1 MMRSNNNGAW
11 LALGLVGLA
20 AGAAAVSTRR
30 MGTLRGGSFVRLPH
44 GSKCACCGTKVGS
57 FAKVGEEQ
65 EDKALE
71 ERGSSLIRARF
82 DSKSAFLVP
91 FEDTL
96 DFNDEYK
103 DFKAETLAAF
113 NRMNSGEQRAAVQE
127 LGRKLFQVHG
137 IGRYDEDGNLVEP
150 IDAYEYAADKAN
162 LRVKK
167 NTPNRQQAL
176 KASEADYLRAIYVD
190 RLWTL
195 RLLSRYGAERP
206 ENRRAVFSDAKS
218 SSIFDGIDL
227 FMSLPKPVPA
237 SAFSVP
243 PGPLP
248 IRYGEDSESVQEA
261 QEEQDQ
267 TLNKDVGSDEKS
279 VKGPELKMFLKG
291 QRVSIFFIAQA
302 GSQYFPYGLSRIPLL
317 TATSKMSSP
326 SFGLP
331 AGRSTEGGTCP
342 ARMVAQRAFR
352 STKVGG
358 GGSTLAHREVIC
370 DRCYA
375 MGANYGYANNMIA
388 QEGRSV
394 WIGQVIKPRAGSPYQ
409 PSQLPGLLAS
419 MVASYALHGG
429 GSGRDMQEIGRWNGS
444 GLDYSA
450 GKIKQPKAVEQTSL
464 RLELDRPVMR
474 KVQYTRGG
482 LGLPNFTK
490 ISTTS
495 EWFKAMKTPNNAVAG
510 FFRIHDSGDFGL
522 GIQYMDAWAKT
533 FRMLPYVQFWAPT
546 RMWAMMM
553 DAKSIEAS
561 PERKRFHDLFMQEFV
576 PGMKHPS
583 GLSMVKTFKLRKT
596 GSFNLSTDTK
606 KQQPQPVPVDAS
618 PGEAG
623 TQDPGLDKAL
633 NRQVTYNKRQLP
645 DSPTQG
651 LRFLASPPNIALR
664 PSGLYVTRPELAPG
678 VKLAKGKKPTEDE
691 VISTGSSSN
700 IPYIEGLSAGSGVVA
715 ALDGVYPKVYDMRGI
730 QAYAC
735 PVYTKDESGKEA
747 KSCRD
752 AKCRACWLAQNL
764 PVFYGAH

>member
-20 AGAAAVSTRR
+20 AGAAAISTRR
-30 MGTLRGGSFVRLPH
+30 MGTLRGGSFARLPH
-44 GSKCACCGTKVGS
+44 GSKCSCCGTKVGS
-57 FAKVGEEQ
+57 LAKV
-65 EDKALE
+65 EDDKIE
-71 ERGSSLIRARF
+71 ERGSSLLRARF
-82 DSKSAFLVP
+82 DSKSAFVVP

-96 DFNDEYK
+96 NFKREY
-103 DFKAETLAAF
+103 DAFKSETLAAF
-113 NRMNSGEQRAAVQE
+113 NRMSSGEQRAAVEE
-127 LGRKLFQVHG
+127 LGRNLFRVHG
-137 IGRYDEDGNLVEP
+137 IGRYDENGNLVEP

-195 RLLSRYGAERP
+195 KLLSRYGAERP
-206 ENRRAVFSDAKS
+206 ENRRAVFADAKAD
-218 SSIFDGIDL
+218 SIFYGLDL
-227 FMSLPKPVPA
+227 LMSLPKPVPA
-237 SAFSVP
+237 SAFATS

-248 IRYGEDSESVQEA
+248 IRYGEDSEAMQEA
-261 QEEQDQ
+261 QEKQEQS
-267 TLNKDVGSDEKS
+267 LNEDVGSDDKP
-279 VKGPELKMFLKG
+279 VKGPELKLFRG
-291 QRVSIFFIAQA
+291 AQRVSIFFIAQA

-352 STKVGG
+352 STKVGE

-388 QEGRSV
+388 QEGRAV
-394 WIGQVIKPRAGSPYQ
+394 WIRQVINPRAGSPYD

-429 GSGRDMQEIGRWNGS
+429 GGGRTKQEIGRWNS
-444 GLDYSA
+444 AEKHLEYSP
-450 GKIKQPKAVEQTSL
+450 GNVKAKTIEQTSL
-464 RLELDRPVMR
+464 RLVLDRPVMR
-474 KVQYTRGG
+474 KVQYTRAG
-482 LGLPNFTK
+482 LSLVNFTK

-495 EWFKAMKTPNNAVAG
+495 GWFEAMKTPNNAVAG

-522 GIQYMDAWAKT
+522 GVQYMEAWGKT

-561 PERKRFHDLFMQEFV
+561 PERKKFHDLFMREFV
-576 PGMKHPS
+576 PGMRHPS
-583 GLSMVKTFKLRKT
+583 GLPMVKTFKLRSA
-596 GSFNLSTDTK
+596 GSSNITPDTK
-606 KQQPQPVPVDAS
+606 KQQPQPNPTSAS

-623 TQDPGLDKAL
+623 TQDPDLDASL

-651 LRFLASPPNIALR
+651 LRFVASPPNIALR

-678 VKLAKGKKPTEDE
+678 VRLAKGQKPTEDE
-691 VISTGSSSN
+691 VVSTGNSSN

-715 ALDGVYPKVYDMRGI
+715 AMGGVYPKVYDMRGV

-735 PVYTKDESGKEA
+735 PVYTKDEEGKEA

>member
-11 LALGLVGLA
+11 LALGMVGLA
-20 AGAAAVSTRR
+20 AGAAAISTRR
-30 MGTLRGGSFVRLPH
+30 MGTLRGGSFARLPH
-44 GSKCACCGTKVGS
+44 GSKCVCCGTKVGS
-57 FAKVGEEQ
+57 FAKVEQDQ
-65 EDKALE
+65 EDKPSE
-71 ERGSSLIRARF
+71 QRGSSLIRARF

-96 DFNDEYK
+96 VFKREY
-103 DFKAETLAAF
+103 DAFKSKTIASF
-113 NRMNSGEQRAAVQE
+113 NRMSNEEQRVALQE
-127 LGRKLFQVHG
+127 LGRNLFRVHG

-150 IDAYEYAADKAN
+150 IDAYEYASDKAH
-162 LRVKK
+162 LSVKK
-167 NTPNRQQAL
+167 NAPNRQQAL

-195 RLLSRYGAERP
+195 SLLSRYGAERP
-206 ENRRAVFSDAKS
+206 ENRRAVFAHAEAD
-218 SSIFDGIDL
+218 SIFYGLDL

-237 SAFSVP
+237 SAFATS

-248 IRYGEDSESVQEA
+248 IRYSEDSEAMQSA
-261 QEEQDQ
+261 QEKQEQA
-267 TLNKDVGSDEKS
+267 LNEDVGSDDKP
-279 VKGPELKMFLKG
+279 VKGPELKMFRKG

-317 TATSKMSSP
+317 TATTKMSSP

-331 AGRSTEGGTCP
+331 AGLKTDGGTCP

-352 STKVGG
+352 STKVGE
-358 GGSTLAHREVIC
+358 GGSTVAHREVIC

-394 WIGQVIKPRAGSPYQ
+394 WIRQIIKPNAGSPYD

-429 GSGRDMQEIGRWNGS
+429 GGGRSQQEIGRWNGS
-444 GLDYSA
+444 SLEYSS
-450 GKIKQPKAVEQTSL
+450 GKIKAPKAVEQTSL
-464 RLELDRPVMR
+464 RLELDRPVLR
-474 KVQYTRGG
+474 KEQYTRAG
-482 LGLPNFTK
+482 LGLTNFTK

-495 EWFKAMKTPNNAVAG
+495 EWFKAMKTPKDAVAG
-510 FFRIHDSGDFGL
+510 FFRIHDSGDFGI

-546 RMWAMMM
+546 RMWAMVM
-553 DAKSIEAS
+553 DAKIIEAS
-561 PERKRFHDLFMQEFV
+561 PERKRFRDLFMQEFV
-576 PGMKHPS
+576 PGKKHSS
-583 GLSMVKTFKLRKT
+583 GLPMIKTFRLRKA
-596 GSFNLSTDTK
+596 GSSNLSTDIK
-606 KQQPQPVPVDAS
+606 KQQPQPVPVNAS

-623 TQDPGLDKAL
+623 TQDASLDKAL
-633 NRQVTYNKRQLP
+633 NRQVTFNKANIS

-651 LRFLASPPNIALR
+651 LRFAASPPNIAMR

-678 VKLAKGKKPTEDE
+678 VKLAKSAKPTEDE

-715 ALDGVYPKVYDMRGI
+715 ALKGVYPKVYDMRGI

-747 KSCRD
+747 KSCRE